1 MQPRNNLYGLKSM
14 STNDPWTTKNATD
27 ERRSASAAPHPRRLI
42 RIALIAAALA
52 ALSLGVGFLW
62 FVGHLPAGDITPN
75 RNADGIVVLTG
86 RASRISDAIEL
97 LASRRGKRLLI
108 SGVYPTTTAAAIARL
123 VPENQRWVACCV
135 DLDHS
140 AVNTIGNAI
149 QTRQWVIQHDMK
161 SLIVVTSNYHMPRAM
176 TELAHQL
183 PNVVLI
189 AYPVVPERVRIESW
203 WSSPTTARLLF
214 AEYLKYIRT
223 MIRTKTAFVLTRPSG
238 H

>member
-1 MQPRNNLYGLKSM
+1 MPTTDPGAAK
-14 STNDPWTTKNATD
+14 NDAG
-27 ERRSASAAPHPRRLI
+27 ERRPAFDAPRPRRLI
-42 RIALIAAALA
+42 HIALIAATLVM
-52 ALSLGVGFLW
+52 LSLGVGFLW
-62 FVGHLPAGDITPN
+62 FVGHLPAGDSMPN
-75 RNADGIVVLTG
+75 RTADGIVVLTG

-97 LASRRGKRLLI
+97 LASGRGRRLLI

-123 VPENQRWVACCV
+123 VPEHQRWVACCV

-149 QTRQWVIQHDMK
+149 QTRHWVIQYGIK

-183 PNVVLI
+183 PNVALI

-203 WSSPTTARLLF
+203 WSSPTTARLLL
-214 AEYLKYIRT
+214 AEYLKYIRA
-223 MIRTKTAFVLTRPSG
+223 MIRTKTALVLTRPG
-238 H
+238 GP

>member
-1 MQPRNNLYGLKSM
+1 MPTTDPGAAK
-14 STNDPWTTKNATD
+14 NDAG
-27 ERRSASAAPHPRRLI
+27 ERRPAFYAPRPRQLI
-42 RIALIAAALA
+42 RVVLIAAAFA

-62 FVGHLPAGDITPN
+62 FVGHLPAGDSTPN
-75 RNADGIVVLTG
+75 RTADGIVVLTG

-97 LASRRGKRLLI
+97 LASGRGRRLLI

-123 VPENQRWVACCV
+123 VPEHQRWVACCV

-149 QTRQWVIQHDMK
+149 QTRHWVIQHGMK

-183 PNVVLI
+183 PNVALI

-203 WSSPTTARLLF
+203 WSSPATARLLL

-223 MIRTKTAFVLTRPSG
+223 MIRTKTALVVSRPG
-238 H
+238 GP